1 MNAAEL
7 TAELADGYQLDAQV
21 GFLLRKAQQRHTAI
35 FAEQMVE
42 GLTPTQ
48 FAALVRLAEI
58 GAVSQNRLGRLTAMD
73 AATIKG
79 VTDRLRKQG
88 LAETRRDATDG
99 RRLLVELT
107 AQGRKTVD
115 AAMDAGAGITE
126 MTLEPLDAAER
137 RQLLT
142 LLEKIT

>member
-1 MNAAEL
+1 MSAAEHS
-7 TAELADGYQLDAQV
+7 AELADGYHLDAQV

-35 FAEQMVE
+35 FAEHMVD

-48 FAALVRLAEI
+48 FAALARLAEM
-58 GAVSQNRLGRLTAMD
+58 GTVSQNRLGRMTAMD

-79 VTDRLRKQG
+79 VTDRLRRQG
-88 LAETRRDATDG
+88 LAETRRDATDR

-107 AQGRKTVD
+107 ALGRTTVE
-115 AAMDAGAGITE
+115 AAMDAGAAITE
-126 MTLEPLDAAER
+126 LTLEPLVATER